1 MCFTTCRFIVFVIT
15 SSQHTSHKL
24 LDVRQP
30 HRAFKPGG
38 AFPGPIATVRIE
50 PIHTTLLLAAR
61 QSPSPMP
68 DVVPVRF
75 GKVTGME
82 EDVE

>member
-1 MCFTTCRFIVFVIT
+1 MFAVT

-30 HRAFKPGG
+30 RRAFKPGG
-38 AFPGPIATVRIE
+38 AFPGPSAKVIIAD
-50 PIHTTLLLAAR
+50 IHTTLLLAAS
-61 QSPSPMP
+61 QSPSPMS
-68 DVVPVRF
+68 DVVPVQF
-75 GKVTGME
+75 GKVTEMA